1 VEYTFESELFEW
13 QGKASWFF
21 VTLPP
26 VAAEEIKE
34 ISNGLTNGFG
44 SVRVDVSVGPSHWRT
59 SIFPHSKVGSY
70 MLPIKQ
76 EVRKINRL
84 ATGDSVTA
92 TIKLVDF

>member
-1 VEYTFESELFEW
+1 
-13 QGKASWFF
+13 
-21 VTLPP
+21 
-26 VAAEEIKE
+26 
-34 ISNGLTNGFG
+34 
-44 SVRVDVSVGPSHWRT
+44 
-59 SIFPHSKVGSY
+59 